1 LKKFKAVTLS
11 MLIPVKLCS
20 LPW

>member
-1 LKKFKAVTLS
+1 MS
-11 MLIPVKLCS
+11 ILIPVKLCS

>member
-1 LKKFKAVTLS
+1 LKKFKAETMS
-11 MLIPVKLCS
+11 MLIPVKLYS